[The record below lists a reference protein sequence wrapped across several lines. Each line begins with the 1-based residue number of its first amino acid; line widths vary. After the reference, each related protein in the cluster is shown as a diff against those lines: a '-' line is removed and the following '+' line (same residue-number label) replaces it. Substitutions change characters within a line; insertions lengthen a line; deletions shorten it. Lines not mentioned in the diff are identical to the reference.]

1 MKKLLIGLC
10 LAASFFNSAYAGENN
25 FTCNFTSGD
34 NRHGQTLKYSVKTN
48 QYNQVEY
55 TYISLSLAA
64 IATGPSA
71 NNGQFAYRK
80 HIMVSEMGNIL
91 DDGRITSFHGAD
103 SGKEVY
109 YKGQYVYGL
118 SMGSSILSVSF
129 DTLSGQLEV
138 MTGSH
143 PSVHKSYHH
152 YMSFWQCHKAQ
163 SLIQ

>member
-1 MKKLLIGLC
+1 MKKLIINLC
-10 LAASFFNSAYAGENN
+10 LAASFSSLAYAGENN

-48 QYNQVEY
+48 QYNQIEY
-55 TYISLSLAA
+55 TYISLPLSA
-64 IATGPSA
+64 IATGPST
-71 NNGQFAYRK
+71 NNGQFAYPK
-80 HIMVSEMGNIL
+80 HIMVSQMGTIV
-91 DDGRITSFHGAD
+91 DTGIITSFHGAE
-103 SGKEVY
+103 SGKEVS

-118 SMGSSILSVSF
+118 SMEEAISSVSF
-129 DTLSGQLEV
+129 NSLNGRLEV

-152 YMSFWQCHKAQ
+152 YMSFWQCYKAQ